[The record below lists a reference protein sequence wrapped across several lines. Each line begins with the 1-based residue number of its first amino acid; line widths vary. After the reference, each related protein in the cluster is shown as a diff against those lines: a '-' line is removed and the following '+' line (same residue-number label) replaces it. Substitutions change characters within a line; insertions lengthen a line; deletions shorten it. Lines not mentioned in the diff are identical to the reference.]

1 MPRSARAGGSSR
13 NPTRF
18 KEPSASSDAKAS
30 AAAVIKWIN
39 RRSLNGQIFDVL
51 EPEHRLRDTYGDGR
65 SSRFITSEH
74 DEMMMPQAIEVRDAE
89 GRRAVYAPL
98 EINGKLVRRQ
108 RDRHSARG

>member
-51 EPEHRLRDTYGDGR
+51 EPEDRPRDTYGDGR
-65 SSRFITSEH
+65 SLRFITCEH
-74 DEMMMPQAIEVRDAE
+74 DEMTMLQAIQVRDAE
-89 GRRAVYAPL
+89 GRWAVYVPL
-98 EINGKLVRRQ
+98 EINGKMVRPQ
-108 RDRHSARG
+108 PSGPD